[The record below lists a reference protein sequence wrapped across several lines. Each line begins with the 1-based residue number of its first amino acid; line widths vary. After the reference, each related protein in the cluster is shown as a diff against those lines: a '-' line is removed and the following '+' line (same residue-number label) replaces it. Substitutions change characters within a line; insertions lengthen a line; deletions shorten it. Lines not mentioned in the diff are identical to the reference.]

1 MAEKLTLKGEE
12 EKLESQFE
20 RIDEIAFY
28 NQKKVLQ
35 AFKDNRVTTQYF
47 AGTTGYGYDDVGRD
61 NLAKIYAQIFG
72 GEMAIVSPILT
83 CGTHAITT
91 VLFGLLRK
99 DDVML
104 SIS

>member
-47 AGTTGYGYDDVGRD
+47 A
-61 NLAKIYAQIFG
+61 
-72 GEMAIVSPILT
+72 
-83 CGTHAITT
+83 
-91 VLFGLLRK
+91 
-99 DDVML
+99 
-104 SIS
+104 